1 MLSLLGHQPASL
13 SFSPSLQ
20 VFVKGE
26 LLGGCDIV
34 LEMQEAGELKETIDE
49 MKARL

>member
-1 MLSLLGHQPASL
+1 MPP
-13 SFSPSLQ
+13 PSLQ

>member
-1 MLSLLGHQPASL
+1 MLQLHLTPPPRCL
-13 SFSPSLQ
+13 VQ
-20 VFVKGE
+20 VYVQGE

-34 LEMQEAGELKETIDE
+34 LEMAEAGELKETIDE

>member
-1 MLSLLGHQPASL
+1 MMCLVTRCCVAV
-13 SFSPSLQ
+13 Q
-20 VFVKGE
+20 VYVRGE

-34 LEMQEAGELKETIDE
+34 LEMHEAGELKDTIDE